1 MSDPIRRPAALLLVL
16 LGGATPALHASDEP
30 IPQPEVLVTATRSE
44 TPAERLNAS
53 ALRIDRLRI
62 EQSQA
67 RDLYE
72 LLRSEAGLDFART
85 GGAGS
90 STSLFV
96 RGSNSNHVLV
106 LIDGVRVAASGTGA
120 FALEHLPLEQIERI
134 ELVRGPRAAWWGS
147 DALGGV
153 LQVFT
158 RRSTG
163 YQLATRIGS
172 DAIFGASLRSGF
184 SSDAGAL
191 SASIERSGSGGFSA
205 QNPQGFSYDPDED
218 PYYAN
223 RASLTGTLAL
233 GEQASL
239 DGQWLASDN
248 DIAFDRGR
256 SRQRQQSGGMTLN
269 HSFSAD
275 WRQEL
280 RLGAARED
288 LETPAFD
295 ARFQTRRHQFDWLQQ
310 LRLTSGLDL
319 SGGYS
324 LIDERGRSGSLSA
337 GPDSY
342 RERRQRQALWFGLRQ
357 PEGRFTWGAA
367 LRYDDDDGYGSDT
380 TASADLGLALGDW
393 GHGWL
398 AWGEGYR
405 APNFNELYSPGFNG
419 LFAGNPALEP
429 ETSRSVEAGVRGRVN
444 DAIRWQ
450 LSAYQSRIR
459 GLISF
464 TGADFQAIN
473 IARAEIDGAE
483 IELNWQGA
491 QSGARLA
498 LTLADPRNADTGAR
512 LLRRAREQLA
522 LDLQHRPGEGH
533 IGLGLNAQ
541 WAGSRRDVGG
551 ARLDDYTLLALQG
564 DWRINPA
571 LTLEIKLENALD
583 AEPELVRGF
592 NSTPRQLVFGLRWR
606 TN

>member
-1 MSDPIRRPAALLLVL
+1 MSFNPPRRLAVLVATLMGIAPPLL
-16 LGGATPALHASDEP
+16 ASESP
-30 IPQPEVLVTATRSE
+30 SPQPEVLVTATRN
-44 TPAERLNAS
+44 PADAARLNAS
-53 ALRIDRLRI
+53 AIRIDRARI
-62 EQSQA
+62 ERSQA

-72 LLRSEAGLDFART
+72 LLRTEAGLDFART
-85 GGAGS
+85 GGTGS

-158 RRSTG
+158 RRTTG
-163 YQLATRIGS
+163 HQLATRIGS
-172 DAIFGASLRSGF
+172 DSIFAASLRSGF
-184 SSDAGAL
+184 SSDAGSL

-205 QNPQGFSYDPDED
+205 QNPQGFSYDPDDD
-218 PYYAN
+218 PYYAS
-223 RASLTGTLAL
+223 RASLTGTLTL
-233 GEQASL
+233 GEQTSL

-256 SRQRQQSGGMTLN
+256 SRQRQQSGGLTLN
-269 HSFSAD
+269 HAFSAD

-295 ARFQTRRHQFDWLQQ
+295 ARFLTRRHQLDWLQQ
-310 LRLTSGLDL
+310 LRLASGLDL
-319 SGGYS
+319 SAGYS
-324 LIDERGRSGSLSA
+324 LIDERGRSGSLSTA
-337 GPDSY
+337 PDSY
-342 RERRQRQALWFGLRQ
+342 RERRQRQALWLGLRQ
-357 PEGRFTWGAA
+357 PEGRLTWGAA
-367 LRYDDDDGYGSDT
+367 LRHDDDDGYGSDL

-405 APNFNELYSPGFNG
+405 APNFNELYSPGFGG

-429 ETSRSVEAGVRGRVN
+429 ETSRSVEAGLRGRIN
-444 DAIRWQ
+444 EATRWQ
-450 LSAYQSRIR
+450 LSAYRSRIR

-464 TGADFQAIN
+464 TGTDFQAIN
-473 IARAEIDGAE
+473 IARAEIDGGEAE
-483 IELNWQGA
+483 LHWQGA

-522 LDLQHRPGEGH
+522 MDLEHRPGEGRV
-533 IGLGLNAQ
+533 GLGLSAQ
-541 WAGSRRDVGG
+541 WVGARRDIGG
-551 ARLDDYTLLALQG
+551 VRLDDYTLLALRG

-571 LTLEIKLENALD
+571 LTLELKLENALN

-592 NSTPRQLVFGLRWR
+592 NSTPRQWVLGLRWQGD
-606 TN
+606 

>member
-1 MSDPIRRPAALLLVL
+1 MSDPIRCPAALMLAL
-16 LGGATPALHASDEP
+16 LGGTTPTLYANNAP
-30 IPQPEVLVTATRSE
+30 TPQPEVLVTATRSE
-44 TPAERLNAS
+44 ADTDRLNAS
-53 ALRIDRLRI
+53 ALSIDRARI
-62 EQSQA
+62 ERSQA

-96 RGSNSNHVLV
+96 RGTNSNHVLV
-106 LIDGVRVAASGTGA
+106 LIDGIRVAATGTGA

-158 RRSTG
+158 RRTTG
-163 YQLATRIGS
+163 HQLSTRIGS
-172 DAIFGASLRSGF
+172 DSIFGAALRSGF
-184 SSDAGAL
+184 STDTGSI

-205 QNPQGFSYDPDED
+205 QNSQGFSFDPDDD

-233 GEQASL
+233 GERTSL

-248 DIAFDRGR
+248 DISFDRGR

-275 WRQEL
+275 WQQEL
-280 RLGAARED
+280 RIGAARED

-295 ARFQTRRHQFDWLQQ
+295 ARFQTRRHQLDWLQQ
-310 LRLTSGLDL
+310 YQLAGGLDL

-324 LIDERGRSGSLSA
+324 LIDERGRSGSLS
-337 GPDSY
+337 GRPDSY
-342 RERRQRQALWFGLRQ
+342 RERRQRQALWLGLRQ
-357 PEGRFTWGAA
+357 PEGRYTWGVA
-367 LRYDDDDGYGSDT
+367 LRHDDDEGYGSDT
-380 TASADLGLALGDW
+380 TASADLGLTLGDW

-405 APNFNELYSPGFNG
+405 APNFNELYSPGFGG

-429 ETSRSVEAGVRGRVN
+429 EASRSLEAGLRGQIN
-444 DAIRWQ
+444 AATRWQ
-450 LSAYQSRIR
+450 LSAYRTRIR

-464 TGADFQAIN
+464 TGNNFQAIN

-483 IELNWQGA
+483 AELQWQGT
-491 QSGARLA
+491 QSSARLA
-498 LTLADPRNADTGAR
+498 LTLADPRNAATGAR
-512 LLRRAREQLA
+512 LLRRAREQLT
-522 LDLQHRPGEGH
+522 LDLEHRPGEGQV
-533 IGLGLNAQ
+533 GLGLSAQ
-541 WAGSRRDVGG
+541 WVGNRRDVGG
-551 ARLDDYTLLALQG
+551 TLLDDYTLLALRG
-564 DWRINPA
+564 DWRINAA
-571 LTLEIKLENALD
+571 LALELKLENAFD

-592 NSTPRQLVFGLRWR
+592 NSTPRQWVLGLRWQR
-606 TN
+606 D

>member
-1 MSDPIRRPAALLLVL
+1 MKHPHRRAAATLLTL
-16 LGGATPALHASDEP
+16 LGAAPLLPATEAPT
-30 IPQPEVLVTATRSE
+30 PQPEVLVTATRS
-44 TPAERLNAS
+44 PDAAERLNAS
-53 ALRIDRLRI
+53 ATQIDRVRI

-72 LLRSEAGLDFART
+72 LLRVEAGLDFART

-158 RRSTG
+158 RRTTG
-163 YQLATRIGS
+163 HQLATRIGS
-172 DAIFGASLRSGF
+172 DSIFGASLRSGF
-184 SSDAGAL
+184 STAAGSLA
-191 SASIERSGSGGFSA
+191 ASVERSGSGGFSA
-205 QNPQGFSYDPDED
+205 QNPQGFSYDPDAD
-218 PYYAN
+218 PYYSN

-233 GEQASL
+233 GEQGSL

-248 DIAFDRGR
+248 DIAFDQGR
-256 SRQRQQSGGMTLN
+256 SRQRQQSGGLTWT
-269 HSFSAD
+269 HAWTAD

-295 ARFQTRRHQFDWLQQ
+295 ARFQTRRHQLDWLQQ
-310 LRLTSGLDL
+310 FRLDGGLDL

-337 GPDSY
+337 APDSY
-342 RERRQRQALWFGLRQ
+342 RERRQRQALWLGLRQ
-357 PEGRFTWGAA
+357 PEGRVTWGAA
-367 LRYDDDDGYGSDT
+367 LRHDDDEGYGSDL

-405 APNFNELYSPGFNG
+405 APNFNELYSPGFGG

-429 ETSRSVEAGVRGRVN
+429 ETSRSFEAGARGRIN
-444 DAIRWQ
+444 PATRWQ
-450 LSAYQSRIR
+450 VSAYRSRIR

-464 TGADFQAIN
+464 TGTDFQAVN

-483 IELNWQGA
+483 AELHWQGR
-491 QSGARLA
+491 QSAARVA

-522 LDLQHRPGEGH
+522 LELDHRPGEGH
-533 IGLGLNAQ
+533 LGLGLVAQ
-541 WAGSRRDVGG
+541 WVGERRDVGG
-551 ARLDDYTLLALQG
+551 ARLGDYTQLTLRG
-564 DWRINPA
+564 DWRVSPA
-571 LTLEIKLENALD
+571 VSLELKLENALN

-592 NSTPRQLVFGLRWR
+592 NSTPRQWVLGLRWQGD
-606 TN
+606 